1 MVNVELPTEVQGA
14 KDVGDVVKVINRLA
28 KPFGDVC
35 AWRFFRDRDG
45 RRLHI
50 YVGLDNTGNHPR
62 LAGRL
67 GGTISG
73 DEVCFVVPL
82 YIDFEQTSPLAIPR
96 LMEQPQADQAA

>member
-1 MVNVELPTEVQGA
+1 MVNVELLTEVQGA

-28 KPFGDVC
+28 KPFGDIR

-50 YVGLDNTGNHPR
+50 YVSLDNAENHGR
-62 LAGRL
+62 LSGRL

-82 YIDFEQTSPLAIPR
+82 YIDFDETSPLAVPR
-96 LMEQPQADQAA
+96 FTEQPQPDQAL